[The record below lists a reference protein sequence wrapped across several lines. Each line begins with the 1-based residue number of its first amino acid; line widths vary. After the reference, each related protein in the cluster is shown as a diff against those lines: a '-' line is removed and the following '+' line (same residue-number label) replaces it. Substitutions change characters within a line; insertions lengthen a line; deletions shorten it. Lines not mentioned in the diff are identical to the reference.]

1 MKLKSKKIDYNSKKF
16 LKRLEKAK
24 REGELSK
31 KRSKPDTSK
40 MYLTFEL

>member
-1 MKLKSKKIDYNSKKF
+1 MKYKTKKINYNSKQF
-16 LKRLEKAK
+16 LKGLEKAK

-40 MYLTFEL
+40 MYLTFDV